1 MKFILPKARDEHP
14 RGLESVIVVR
24 TGRHPHR
31 AVRAL
36 QRRWVATILLSNE
49 KVQRNMGKSRYV
61 MQSPVDKRERLDWI
75 AVGGDLASEA
85 FSGVATFSL
94 VERLP
99 PYLPLMHSKAELT
112 DPLSKKCV
120 WVVLRK

>member
-1 MKFILPKARDEHP
+1 M
-14 RGLESVIVVR
+14 
-24 TGRHPHR
+24 
-31 AVRAL
+31 
-36 QRRWVATILLSNE
+36 WVATILLSNE
-49 KVQRNMGKSRYV
+49 KVQRNIWTSRDTSCGPQLTSV
-61 MQSPVDKRERLDWI
+61 NDSIGLPS
-75 AVGGDLASEA
+75 GGDLASET